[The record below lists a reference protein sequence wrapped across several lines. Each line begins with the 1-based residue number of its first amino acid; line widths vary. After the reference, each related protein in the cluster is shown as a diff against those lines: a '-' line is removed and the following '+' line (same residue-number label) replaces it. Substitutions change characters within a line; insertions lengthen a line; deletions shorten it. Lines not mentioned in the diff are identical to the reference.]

1 MKYEVTI
8 RATVYKTITVDADN
22 QDEAYESAHD
32 LFSMQSDGWP
42 EKYEQETMDIR
53 TVKSKPKITVRARG
67 KTFDNLAD
75 AMLHATG
82 DQKFADSFRKK

>member
-32 LFSMQSDGWP
+32 LFSTQSDGWP

-53 TVKSKPKITVRARG
+53 TVK
-67 KTFDNLAD
+67 
-75 AMLHATG
+75 
-82 DQKFADSFRKK
+82 